1 MIFPNLHSPAAQYS
15 ADPAVPWART
25 PLAAAL
31 LVSLVAFSMPVPEV
45 PATGTS
51 ATSGAAVGRH
61 LSLTN
66 RAEAAPQPQPRP
78 QSRARNRERGR
89 FERGPVI
96 ENFDPKKVELGY
108 RNVLG
113 ELASGDLD
121 DAVDH
126 LMDLEMR
133 YVSPRLGLKEL
144 FKAESGLLKPIAQ
157 RQPELLLPIIMM
169 HHEASTRYRD
179 RRIWFL
185 SNHSREVA
193 RVLTESYAANA
204 QGQGSQIIASRALTS
219 LGGLLQEYMTSTFC
233 RCTELYDK
241 ALALDQGNQAAL
253 LGMGT
258 VMEKTGD
265 YMEALYYFGE
275 LTKRHPKDLEGQLRY
290 ALNLE
295 RVRGTRDGTEAL
307 RQITRETGDAW
318 PIVLAYQELIRIHLD
333 DEAYPAAEPLLEE
346 ARARFPSD
354 QRLALQQS
362 LLYERTRRSAD
373 SNRVLAEI
381 EATSRQAAPSPRL
394 LYNRWPDEV
403 MRKLRADLRQHAE
416 NRLEP
421 LREYLADL

>member
-1 MIFPNLHSPAAQYS
+1 MTFPNLHSPAAQCS
-15 ADPAVPWART
+15 AKPAVPWART
-25 PLAAAL
+25 PLATAL
-31 LVSLVAFSMPVPEV
+31 LVSLVVLSMPVPEV
-45 PATGTS
+45 PATGARTMGGHLTLTTS
-51 ATSGAAVGRH
+51 
-61 LSLTN
+61 
-66 RAEAAPQPQPRP
+66 AEAAPQPRPQP
-78 QSRARNRERGR
+78 QSRARSRERGH

-96 ENFDPKKVELGY
+96 ENFDPKKVEVGY

-144 FKAESGLLKPIAQ
+144 FKAEGALLKPLVQ
-157 RQPELLLPIIMM
+157 SQPELLLPIIMM

-193 RVLTESYAANA
+193 RVLTERYAASA

-241 ALALDQGNQAAL
+241 ALSLDESNQAAL

-265 YMEALYYFGE
+265 YVEAMRYFGD
-275 LTKRHPKDLEGQLRY
+275 LVKHHPKNLEGHLRY
-290 ALNLE
+290 AINLE
-295 RVRGTRDGTEAL
+295 RVRGSRDGAEAL
-307 RQITRETGDAW
+307 RQITHETGDSW
-318 PIVLAYQELIRIHLD
+318 PIVLAYQELIRIRID
-333 DEAYPAAEPLLEE
+333 DENYQAAEPLLQE
-346 ARARFPSD
+346 ARTRFPSD

-362 LLYERTRRSAD
+362 LLYERTRRSAE

-381 EATSRQAAPSPRL
+381 EGTSRRAAPSPRL
-394 LYNRWPDEV
+394 LYNRWPDEL
-403 MRKLRADLRQHAE
+403 MRELRADLRQHAE

-421 LREYLADL
+421 LREYLADR